1 MEPSHVY
8 IRRGWAIPPLA
19 PLYTGPYK
27 VLPRAGQIFQVGDW
41 LPPGDCVIGPLEA
54 SSGARS
60 CGVGRSP
67 GPWTAASRRTGI
79 QTVTPQLGTVFPGM
93 SARFFAHP
101 SSWSTMASSLGGGG
115 MWGPTFNVVQ
125 VVILLWCYFICVKI
139 PQ

>member
-1 MEPSHVY
+1 MEASHVY
-8 IRRGWAIPPLA
+8 IRRGGAIPPLA

-27 VLPRAGQIFQVGDW
+27 VLAMAGQFFQVGDW
-41 LPPGDCVIGPLEA
+41 LPLGDCVSGPLEV

-60 CGVGRSP
+60 SSVGRSP

-79 QTVTPQLGTVFPGM
+79 QTVTPQLGAVFSGT

-101 SSWSTMASSLGGGG
+101 RWSTMASSLGGGG

-125 VVILLWCYFICVKI
+125 VVILLWCDFICVKI